1 MNRRGVILCGLMSAG
16 LGGCAADPVQPSPTA
31 DQVMAAQYR
40 AQGERGAISGPEA
53 SAIAGA
59 YHQAIAKAP
68 QSASS
73 GETRN
78 DTTPERNP

>member
-1 MNRRGVILCGLMSAG
+1 MNRRAVILCCLMSAG
-16 LGGCAADPVQPSPTA
+16 LGGCTAAPVQPSPTA

-53 SAIAGA
+53 SAIAQA

-68 QSASS
+68 QTVSS
-73 GETRN
+73 GEIRN
-78 DTTPERNP
+78 DTTTESNP